1 MQLTN
6 TCVAC
11 EYADK
16 LYFSRNV
23 IVLTD
28 TENRTIISSFVWT
41 KHQNVTVTD
50 GQSESSSYGAL

>member
-1 MQLTN
+1 MQLAN
-6 TCVAC
+6 TCLAC

-41 KHQNVTVTD
+41 KHQNVTD
-50 GQSESSSYGAL
+50 GQSESSSYGVL